1 MEKMPTWVPVVAAA
15 ILDPQGRALM
25 QQRPEGKHHAGL
37 WEFPGGK
44 VEPGENPRSA
54 LIRELAEELEISA
67 DEAGLVPVGFADEGE
82 DGQGRPLVI
91 LLYKLAKFS
100 GQPRSTEGAQI
111 AWHTPETLLAL
122 PLAPLDRYLAARL
135 F

>member
-1 MEKMPTWVPVVAAA
+1 MPTWVPVVAAA

-44 VEPGENPRSA
+44 VKPGEKPRSA
-54 LIRELAEELEISA
+54 LIRELAEELGISA
-67 DEAGLVPVGFADEGE
+67 DETELVPVGFADEGE
-82 DGQGRPLVI
+82 DAQDRPLVI
-91 LLYKLAKFS
+91 LLYKLSEFS

-111 AWHTPETLLAL
+111 GWHTSETLLPL